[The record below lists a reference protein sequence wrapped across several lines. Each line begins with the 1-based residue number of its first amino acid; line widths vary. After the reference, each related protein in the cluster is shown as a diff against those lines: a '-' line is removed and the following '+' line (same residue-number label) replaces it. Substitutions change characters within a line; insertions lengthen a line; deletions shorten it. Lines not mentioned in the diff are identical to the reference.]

1 MAIAAELTDAEARI
15 AQLLGQ
21 VWNEYL
27 LLPKEHPMEQQEFC
41 TAIHACQ
48 DMVLSRAGR
57 RAINANTD
65 HVLTLVGKPAPER
78 FKGSHL
84 VPPPTVEYVRKRNG

>member
-1 MAIAAELTDAEARI
+1 MAITSELTDAEVRVAH
-15 AQLLGQ
+15 LLAE

-48 DMVLSRAGR
+48 DMVLARSGR
-57 RAINANTD
+57 RAVNANID
-65 HVLTLVGKPAPER
+65 HVLALAGRKPEGRRDLP
-78 FKGSHL
+78 
-84 VPPPTVEYVRKRNG
+84 VPPTTEYR